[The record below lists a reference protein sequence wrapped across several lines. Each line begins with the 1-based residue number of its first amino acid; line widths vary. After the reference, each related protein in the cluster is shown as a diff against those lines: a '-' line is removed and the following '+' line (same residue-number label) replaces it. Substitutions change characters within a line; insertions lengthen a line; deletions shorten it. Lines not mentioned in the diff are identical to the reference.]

1 MPEFTVAD
9 ALAAGAS
16 RKTLRRV
23 RFDKS
28 VWGVRR
34 DSADPARLIDRCRMY
49 ALRLPTDS
57 FFSHTTAA
65 LMWGAPLSLSDQA
78 ATKLHA
84 SIPAPGRAPHVRGI
98 RGHEL
103 ELGDRD
109 TTVRHGV
116 RCSSPARTWCDL
128 ASILSLRDLVAV
140 GDFLIHWR
148 NPLTSIAELKKMSI
162 RFRGRRGMAR
172 IREALE
178 LLSDRAES
186 RPESHLR
193 VIIVQ
198 GGLPMPV
205 INLVLVDA
213 GTGRDVR
220 TDFAF
225 PELKLLIEY
234 QGDYH
239 RTRAQWRKDMT
250 RRSRLEAAGWKVME
264 LNWDDLLEAG
274 ELVARI
280 RARLVSA

>member
-103 ELGDRD
+103 ELDDRD

-213 GTGRDVR
+213 ETGRDVR